1 MSKLYDVLAVL
12 SVSTVLALVGVVGVM
27 YGQGR
32 LDSENVNKI
41 AEILRGEDAAATS
54 QPTASQPAEAA
65 NEPKVP
71 VAAGPTSRSTD
82 ELREQR
88 SAERLRRAAL
98 ERATEDLLAQKRLID
113 QALQE
118 LITREEAL
126 ESEKSAWIEQQ
137 KKLRE
142 EIQDEGFERELQFV
156 AKLAPKQAKEHVLR
170 IWKKC
175 PADAVRLFNALKVST
190 GQQILAQF
198 KSAEELDILH
208 ELLEQIRRQEVERA
222 APRSGTTDNG

>member
-1 MSKLYDVLAVL
+1 MSKIYDVLAVL

-32 LDSENVNKI
+32 LDSENVSKI
-41 AEILRGEDAAATS
+41 ADILRGQDAAATS
-54 QPTASQPAEAA
+54 QPAASQPAEAGA
-65 NEPKVP
+65 EPKETG
-71 VAAGPTSRSTD
+71 AAGPTSRSTD

-88 SAERLRRAAL
+88 KAERLRRAAL

-126 ESEKSAWIEQQ
+126 EAEKSAWTEQQ

-142 EIQDEGFERELQFV
+142 EVQDEGFERELQFV
-156 AKLAPKQAKEHVLR
+156 SKLAPKQAKEHVLR
-170 IWKKC
+170 IWKKS

-208 ELLEQIRRQEVERA
+208 ELLEQIRRQDVDRA
-222 APRSGTTDNG
+222 PPRSGTTDNG